1 MMIQEIITPHI
12 KSALEKLYGL
22 RSNKVE
28 LQDTRAEFKGD
39 ITLIVFPY
47 VKSVHRTPE
56 EIGNE
61 IGNYLQNNVIEI
73 KSFNIVK
80 GFLNLSLSDDYFIRL
95 FNEIKN
101 KSNYGYTK
109 AADHTPPIIIEY
121 SSPNTNKP
129 LHLGHIRNNL
139 LGYSVAEILKAAGK
153 KVLKTQVIN
162 DRGIHICKSMLAWQ
176 KLGNGETPES
186 SGMKGDQL
194 VGKYYV
200 LFNQLYKEE
209 VKQLLKQGET
219 EEEAKKK
226 ALVLSEAQEM
236 LRKWESGESE
246 TLALWEK
253 MNRWVYDGFEITY
266 KHLGVDFDFQDYESN
281 NYILGKNILQKGL
294 EKDILY
300 RKEDGSIWC
309 DLQAEN
315 LDNKLLLRADGTA
328 VYMTQDLGTAVK
340 RYETYHFDQCIYT
353 VGDEQN
359 HHFKV
364 LITILRKLGYA
375 WADRLYHLSYGM
387 VHLSDGSRM
396 KSREGTTIDADKL
409 IKEMVKTAA
418 NIAESTGKLDAL
430 TPEEKHKT
438 HRMVGLCAL
447 KYFILKVDPK
457 RTIKFNPEETI
468 DFNGNTGPFIQ
479 YTYARICSLQRK
491 GRIQDHSFTGYTI
504 NDREKIIFKQIID
517 FPSIIQQSAET
528 LSPAMIAN
536 YLYDLVKNYNNFY
549 QNMPIL
555 KEKEEE
561 KKQFRLQLSQL
572 TGRVIKTGMKL
583 LGIQVPERM

>member
-1 MMIQEIITPHI
+1 MIQEILTPHI
-12 KSALEKLYGL
+12 QSALEELYGL
-22 RSNKVE
+22 RSDKIE
-28 LQDTRAEFKGD
+28 LQDTRPEFKGD
-39 ITLIVFPY
+39 ITLIIFPY
-47 VKSVHRTPE
+47 VKLIRKTPE

-61 IGNYLQNNVIEI
+61 IGNYLQDKATKIT
-73 KSFNIVK
+73 SFNVVK
-80 GFLNLSLSDDYFIRL
+80 GFLNLSLSDDYFIKL
-95 FNEIKN
+95 FNKIKTQPD
-101 KSNYGYTK
+101 YGYTK
-109 AADHTPPIIIEY
+109 AAENTPPIIVEY

-162 DRGIHICKSMLAWQ
+162 DRGIHICKSMLTWQ
-176 KLGNGETPES
+176 KLGHGETPES
-186 SGMKGDQL
+186 SGMKGDKL

-200 LFNQLYKEE
+200 LFDYIYKDELTE
-209 VKQLLKQGET
+209 LLEQGAT

-226 ALVLSEAQEM
+226 STILLKAQEM
-236 LRKWESGESE
+236 LRKWESGDSE

-266 KHLGVDFDFQDYESN
+266 KNLGVDFDFQDYESK
-281 NYILGKNILQKGL
+281 NYILGKNILEKGL
-294 EKDILY
+294 KKGILY
-300 RKEDGSIWC
+300 QKEDGSIWC

-315 LDNKLLLRADGTA
+315 LDDKLLLRADGTA

-340 RYETYHFDQCIYT
+340 RYETYHFDRCIYT

-364 LITILRKLGYA
+364 LIAILKKLGYA

-387 VHLSDGSRM
+387 VNLSDGSRM
-396 KSREGTTIDADKL
+396 KSREGTTIDADDL
-409 IKEMVKTAA
+409 IEEMIQTAA
-418 NIAESTGKLDAL
+418 EIAESEGKLSAL
-430 TPEEKHKT
+430 TSEEKQEN
-438 HRMVGLCAL
+438 HRMVGLGAL

-468 DFNGNTGPFIQ
+468 DFNGNTGSFIQ

-491 GRIQDHSFTGYTI
+491 GRIQDHSFAGYTI
-504 NDREKIIFKQIID
+504 DEREKIIFKQIID
-517 FPSIIQQSAET
+517 FPLIIRQAAEA
-528 LSPAMIAN
+528 LSPAMIAH
-536 YLYDLVKNYNNFY
+536 YVYDLVKNYNNFY
-549 QNMPIL
+549 QNIPIL

-561 KKQFRLQLSQL
+561 KRQFRLQLSQL
-572 TGRVIKTGMKL
+572 TGSVIKTGMKL